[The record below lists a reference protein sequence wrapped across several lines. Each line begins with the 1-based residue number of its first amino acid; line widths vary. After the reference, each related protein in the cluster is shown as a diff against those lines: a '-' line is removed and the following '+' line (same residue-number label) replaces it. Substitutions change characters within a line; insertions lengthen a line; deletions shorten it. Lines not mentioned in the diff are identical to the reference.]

1 MKLLREKGAI
11 SMLNHVLFISET
23 IPLADYEIRK
33 GMHSKNKN
41 KGYVD

>member
-11 SMLNHVLFISET
+11 SMPNHVLFISET
-23 IPLADYEIRK
+23 NYEIRK

>member
-23 IPLADYEIRK
+23 IPLVLLIRK